1 MSLLFQGLG
10 VSPGVAVGSVY
21 LLHAHQLPVVPDP
34 IPPERVDK
42 EIENFHHARQVAQ
55 EELRVLKDRVLA
67 DLGDHYTGILEA
79 QLLIL
84 DDSNLVEKTVRRI
97 RIGRVSA
104 RWAINEVVS
113 DYDRRFAAMDQTYM
127 RERGGDLHD
136 VHMRLQR
143 LLRGETE
150 GQRKMPKG
158 PLVVVAHTLGPS
170 DAVELARRG
179 VVGLASD
186 GGGRTSHTAILA
198 QALGV
203 PAVAGLR
210 DMSQQARAGDPIILD
225 GHSGEIVLLPTKTE
239 RTRAQRRR
247 RAWIVSEERAI
258 EEARD
263 LPVYTR
269 DGTEVVLRANIEFP
283 GEAET
288 ALRFGA
294 RGVGLYRS
302 EFLFLTHAPNL
313 PSEEDHFENYC
324 AVARGVAPHPAVIR
338 TLDLGGEKYF
348 QQISGRPEANPVLGL
363 RAVRFC
369 LQRPDIFRP
378 QLRGLLRA
386 AVEDNLQVMI
396 PLVTTV
402 EETREVRKLL
412 YEEAEALKSE
422 GQQARADVPLGVM
435 IEVPAAALAADFL
448 AREVDFLS
456 LGTNDLIQYALAVDR
471 GNESVDYLYQPGH
484 PGVTRLIRLV
494 VEAAN
499 RCNTPLT
506 LCGEIAADP
515 ETTALLLGV
524 GLRELSMQP
533 RALPAVRQAIA
544 SIDLAEA
551 RRSLTGIL
559 GPPETAEDEM
569 IAGSVRPRS
578 RDIRRS

>member
-1 MSLLFQGLG
+1 MSLRFQGLG
-10 VSPGVAVGSVY
+10 VSPGVAVGNVY

-42 EIENFHHARQVAQ
+42 EIDNFHLALQTAQ
-55 EELRVLKDRVLA
+55 DELRVLKDRVLA

-84 DDSNLVEKTVRRI
+84 DDSNLVQKTVRRI
-97 RIGRVSA
+97 RMGRVSA
-104 RWAINEVVS
+104 RWAINEVFS

-210 DMSQQARAGDPIILD
+210 DMSQQARAGDPIYLD
-225 GHSGEIVLLPTKTE
+225 GHSGEVVLLPTKTE
-239 RTRAQRRR
+239 RARAQRRR

-263 LPVYTR
+263 VPVHTR
-269 DGTEVVLRANIEFP
+269 DGTEIVLRANIEFP

-294 RGVGLYRS
+294 QGVGLYRS
-302 EFLFLTHAPNL
+302 EFLFLTHSPDL
-313 PSEEDHFENYC
+313 PSEEDHYETYR

-348 QQISGRPEANPVLGL
+348 QRISGRPEANPVLGL

-386 AVEDNLQVMI
+386 AVEDNLKVMI

-412 YEEAEALKSE
+412 YEEAEALKSQ
-422 GQQARADVPLGVM
+422 GFQARADVPLGVM
-435 IEVPAAALAADFL
+435 IEVPAAALATDVL
-448 AREVDFLS
+448 ARDVDFLS

-471 GNESVDYLYQPGH
+471 GNESVDYLYQPDH

-494 VEAAN
+494 VEGAN
-499 RCNTPLT
+499 RCGKPLT
-506 LCGEIAADP
+506 LCGEMAADP
-515 ETTALLLGV
+515 DATALLLGV
-524 GLRELSMQP
+524 GLREFSVQP
-533 RALPAVRQAIA
+533 RAIPAVRHAIA
-544 SIDLAEA
+544 SVDVAEA
-551 RRSLTGIL
+551 RRSLAEIL
-559 GPPETAEDEM
+559 GPHDTGGDDMVAARVD
-569 IAGSVRPRS
+569 
-578 RDIRRS
+578 RRTRGNRKR

>member
-1 MSLLFQGLG
+1 
-10 VSPGVAVGSVY
+10 VAVGNVY
-21 LLHAHQLPVVPDP
+21 LLHAHQLPVLPDP

-42 EIENFHHARQVAQ
+42 EIEDFEHARLAARK
-55 EELRVLKDRVLA
+55 ELRELKERVLE

-84 DDSNLVEKTVRRI
+84 DDANLVEKTVRRI

-143 LLRGETE
+143 LLRGETV

-158 PLVVVAHTLGPS
+158 PLVVVAHSLGPS

-210 DMSQQARAGDPIILD
+210 DMSQQARAGDPICLD
-225 GHSGEIVLLPTKTE
+225 GSSGEVVLLPTKSE
-239 RTRAQRRR
+239 RSRAQRRR
-247 RAWIVSEERAI
+247 RAWVVSEERAI
-258 EEARD
+258 EEAHD

-269 DGTEVVLRANIEFP
+269 DGTEIVLRANIEFP

-294 RGVGLYRS
+294 QGVGLYRS
-302 EFLFLTHAPNL
+302 EFLFLTHSPDL
-313 PSEEDHFENYC
+313 PSEKDHYETYC
-324 AVARGVAPHPAVIR
+324 AVARNVAPHPAVIR

-412 YEEAEALKSE
+412 YEEAEALKAE
-422 GQQARADVPLGVM
+422 GYAARADVPLGVM

-471 GNESVDYLYQPGH
+471 GNESVDYLYQPEH

-494 VEAAN
+494 VDAAN
-499 RCNTPLT
+499 RCGTPLT
-506 LCGEIAADP
+506 LCGEMGADP
-515 ETTALLLGV
+515 EAIPTLLGV

-533 RALPAVRQAIA
+533 RALPAIRQAIA
-544 SIDLAEA
+544 EVDVREA
-551 RRSLTGIL
+551 ARAVARVLEPYEEREEQL
-559 GPPETAEDEM
+559 VVEPM
-569 IAGSVRPRS
+569 NPRAKS
-578 RDIRRS
+578 SGHH